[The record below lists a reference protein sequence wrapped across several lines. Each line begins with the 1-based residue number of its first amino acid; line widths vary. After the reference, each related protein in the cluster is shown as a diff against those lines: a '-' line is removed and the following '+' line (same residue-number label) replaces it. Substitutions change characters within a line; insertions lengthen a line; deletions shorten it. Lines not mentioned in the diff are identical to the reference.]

1 MDFCGC
7 MTGAIG
13 SWLLLLIL
21 EVKAMTAANFAEAR
35 ESALL
40 KWLAELGGVTSSERQ
55 KKIKNRDCWQKGDA
69 ADFSLVGYLWLS
81 LSWIMWITLPRTP
94 RIITNNQPDQNL
106 QHPFLSQ
113 LFMPRYR

>member
-1 MDFCGC
+1 MDFCGW

-55 KKIKNRDCWQKGDA
+55 KKSKIKIKNCG
-69 ADFSLVGYLWLS
+69 FYISGHLS
-81 LSWIMWITLPRTP
+81 A
-94 RIITNNQPDQNL
+94 
-106 QHPFLSQ
+106 PF
-113 LFMPRYR
+113 

>member
-1 MDFCGC
+1 MKDANIKGAYKVYKNIPSKSIYLVFQNSSSLLSSTRVNHQSLTFVTEDSPKVSSMDFCGW

-40 KWLAELGGVTSSERQ
+40 KWLAELGGVTSSER
-55 KKIKNRDCWQKGDA
+55 KKKSKI
-69 ADFSLVGYLWLS
+69 
-81 LSWIMWITLPRTP
+81 
-94 RIITNNQPDQNL
+94 
-106 QHPFLSQ
+106 
-113 LFMPRYR
+113 